1 MPPWKICLWQY
12 LELWH
17 IEDHA
22 LKKFEFLKFNLV
34 TIYHSKIRW
43 NMNTRHIFH
52 KDTLWNKK
60 LLTKGFWLIYFSF
73 QILLLQQWQLST
85 FSWKIY
91 FSLFKKLIKPF
102 CFSWNVN
109 NNQKRLG
116 NFSIRSL
123 ALWGPL
129 NGNLSREKFEE
140 SRLLDI
146 IYRWSKKPKSL
157 P

>member
-34 TIYHSKIRW
+34 TIYRSKIRW
-43 NMNTRHIFH
+43 NMNTRQIFH
-52 KDTLWNKK
+52 KDILWNKK
-60 LLTKGFWLIYFSF
+60 LVTKGFWFIFH
-73 QILLLQQWQLST
+73 ST
-85 FSWKIY
+85 VAVVTTFYIFMKDL
-91 FSLFKKLIKPF
+91 FSLFSKLIKPF

-140 SRLLDI
+140 SRSLDI